1 MHKLIMSG
9 ADADILIEAEMT
21 SKDRRKKPDTQQHT
35 RSSAEDLIVTI
46 LRTNDQ
52 FQHRFG
58 RLFRE
63 HGLTQPQYNILRILH
78 SENRPMR
85 CLEVA
90 GQMVTVVPAITSL
103 LDKLEK
109 RNLITRVRCDQDRR
123 VWYVELT
130 DKGRQLVD
138 TMQEPVLSLCE
149 HFVGHLSEAE
159 RKQLRQLLDKARSAV
174 DTEPARCN

>member
-1 MHKLIMSG
+1 
-9 ADADILIEAEMT
+9 MT
-21 SKDRRKKPDTQQHT
+21 SKERQKQPDSQQPAGFG
-35 RSSAEDLIVTI
+35 AEELIMTI
-46 LRTNDQ
+46 LKTNDQ
-52 FQHRFG
+52 FQHQFG

-63 HGLTQPQYNILRILH
+63 HGLTQPQYNILRILY
-78 SENRPMR
+78 SEDRPMR

-130 DKGRQLVD
+130 RDGRTLVE
-138 TMQEPVLSLCE
+138 TMQEPVLNLCD
-149 HFVGHLSEAE
+149 HFVGHLSEKE
-159 RKQLRQLLDKARSAV
+159 RTQLGQLLDKARSAV
-174 DTEPARCN
+174 EAEQSRCS

>member
-1 MHKLIMSG
+1 
-9 ADADILIEAEMT
+9 MT
-21 SKDRRKKPDTQQHT
+21 SRQRTKQEDSQQLCH
-35 RSSAEDLIVTI
+35 SSAEGLIVAI

-78 SENRPMR
+78 GEDRPMR

-90 GQMVTVVPAITSL
+90 GRMVTVVPAITSL

-109 RNLITRVRCDQDRR
+109 RNLVTRVRCDQDRR

-130 DKGRQLVD
+130 NDGRKLVE

-149 HFVGHLSEAE
+149 HFVGHLSDQE
-159 RKQLRQLLDKARSAV
+159 RTRLRQLLDKARSVV
-174 DTEPARCN
+174 DTEQARCS

>member
-1 MHKLIMSG
+1 MTATNMPSQERPKQQDVPQPCRSG
-9 ADADILIEAEMT
+9 
-21 SKDRRKKPDTQQHT
+21 
-35 RSSAEDLIVTI
+35 AEDLIVTI

-63 HGLTQPQYNILRILH
+63 FGLTQPQYNILRILH
-78 SENRPMR
+78 SEDRPMR

-90 GQMVTVVPAITSL
+90 GRMVTVVPAITSL

-109 RNLITRVRCDQDRR
+109 RSLVTRSRCDQDRR

-130 DKGRQLVD
+130 RQGRELVE
-138 TMQEPVLSLCE
+138 TMQQPVLNLCE
-149 HFVGHLSEAE
+149 HFVGHLSEQE
-159 RKQLRQLLDKARSAV
+159 RVRLRQLLDKARSVV
-174 DTEPARCN
+174 DAEQARCS